1 MQKRKQQRLVLIG
14 ISRKGEKSF
23 KTLLKADPKSE
34 LPAISPPNLLSNPD
48 KNQPCEFCA
57 AEL

>member
-34 LPAISPPNLLSNPD
+34 LPAISRSKLLPDPD
-48 KNQPCEFCA
+48 KNQPCGFGS